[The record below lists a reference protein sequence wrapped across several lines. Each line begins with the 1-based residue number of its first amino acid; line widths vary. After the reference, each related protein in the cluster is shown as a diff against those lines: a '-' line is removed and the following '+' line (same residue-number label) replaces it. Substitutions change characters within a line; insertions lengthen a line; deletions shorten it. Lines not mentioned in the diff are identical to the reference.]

1 VRREKENTSFDQMEN
16 EKFPENKEFSKTHTT
31 KTLAQSNQTKPIQDF
46 FLLWRGAPPHSADRA
61 AAAYPEEHS
70 RGEKSTRIEW

>member
-46 FLLWRGAPPHSADRA
+46 FCYGGGLHRTLQIVLLLRIRRSIVGGRNPRA
-61 AAAYPEEHS
+61 
-70 RGEKSTRIEW
+70 